1 MVLYSWSNVIRNWF
15 SLRTQAGNVSRSS
28 LRRRPLQFSR
38 SVELERLEER
48 LVLSAI
54 MVTSTGDAIAVDGFV
69 TLREAMESVN
79 GGANIN
85 GDVVGIGAYG
95 TNDTISFNISGSG
108 VQSISPGSALPT
120 LVNSVIID
128 GYSQPGASVNTSP
141 TSDNAVV
148 LIELNGAN
156 AGLLGVNGLLLGEGS
171 GGSRIS
177 GLAINRFSGASILV
191 QSDSNTIDGNFLGT
205 DATGNVAMSVTGGFG
220 IAIEASSN
228 NTIGGLLPAA
238 RNIIGG
244 NSDGINVRLDS
255 QDTVIRGNFIGLG
268 ADGTTAVG
276 NRSNGIALQGA
287 QNNEIGGILPGA
299 GNTITNS
306 GAAGVAIFEA
316 VLPGLSST
324 GNSILGNSIYHN
336 GLLSPLTTTG
346 IDLVASNAYP
356 NLDGVTPND
365 LGDGDTGP
373 NLLLNFPVLTSV
385 SSDDLS
391 TTIQG
396 GLNSSANT
404 PYRIEFFSTATAS
417 GTGFGEG
424 EIYLGYVDVLTDE
437 FGNASFSTIVA
448 TSVPNGQFVTATATG
463 AGTSTGT
470 APVGGAAI
478 LGLAADFA
486 VLAGSTVT
494 ITGPTTLIGN
504 VGVSPGSVIAGSF
517 TTTGTIHIADA
528 VAANAQL
535 ALTTAYNALAG
546 MAFTTDLTGQE
557 LGGMT
562 LTPGIYHF
570 DTSAQLTG
578 PLPLI
583 LDTLGDPHALFVFQ
597 IGSTLTTA
605 ASVGSAVVVVGGPAD
620 NIYWQVGSSATIGV
634 GTAFVGNILADQS
647 ITLATGAT
655 LASGRALA
663 RIGAVTL
670 DSIVVDS
677 TTVTPMQ
684 NSTSEFSAVMQ
695 ILAPTISI
703 NDVSMVEGNAGTTSA
718 TFTVTLSAASGQTVT
733 VVANSADGTA
743 SPSSDFISL
752 PATTLTFLP
761 GETTKTVTVA
771 INGDILSESDET
783 YFVNLTTPTNAIL
796 ADDQGLGTIVND
808 DAAPSL
814 SISDVTVLEGNA
826 GVTNAVFTVTLS
838 APSGQMV
845 TVVTSSADGTALFPS
860 DYAALAPTTLTFLP
874 GETTKTVTV
883 AINGDVLSEANE
895 TFVVNLLTP
904 TNATISDGQALG
916 TIIDDDVVP
925 TLSINDVTLVEGDA
939 GTTNAV
945 FTVSLSAI
953 SGQTVTVVATSADGT
968 ASLLSDYLALA
979 ATTLTFLP
987 GELTQTVT
995 VALNGDSLSEA
1006 DETFFVNLTGAINA
1020 TVSDNQGL
1028 GTITND
1034 DLAPTVSIND
1044 VTVLEGDAGTSNAVF
1059 TVTLS
1064 AASGQI
1070 VTVTATSADGT
1081 GMLPEDYI
1089 AFPATTLTFLPGELT
1104 KTVTVAVNGD
1114 FVAEADETY
1123 FVNLTAPI
1131 NATLADNQGVGTIL
1145 DDDSAPT
1152 LSINDV
1158 TVLEGNAG
1166 TINATFTITLSAA
1179 SGQAVTVVAS
1189 SADGTASFPSD
1200 YIALLPT
1207 TVTFLPGETT
1217 KTVTVVV
1224 SGDFVAEGNE
1234 TLFMNLTSPVNATI
1248 TDSQGL
1254 GTIVNDDAA
1263 PTLSISDVTLIEG
1276 DGGTTSA
1283 VFIVTLSAASG
1294 QTVNVDA
1301 TSSDGTA
1308 SLLSDYA
1315 ALAATTLT
1323 FLPGELTK
1331 TVTIAVNGDLVS
1343 EANETFFVNLT
1354 GEINATVADNQGLGT
1369 ILNDDLGPTF
1379 TINDVTVLEGNA
1391 GTTNAVFTV
1400 TLSETSGQTVT
1411 VVAST
1416 ADGTA
1421 SLLADYIA
1429 LPPTTLTFLP
1439 GETTKTVTVAVNGDV
1454 LPESNETFFVNL
1466 TGATNAAI
1474 ADNQGLGTIT
1484 DEDGPLV
1491 ITSGATATVAENT
1504 PAATVVLDVNATLI
1518 VGHTLTYSL
1527 TGPDAAAF
1535 NINPATG
1542 ELTFVTSP
1550 NYEVP
1555 IDQGTDNVYHVTV
1568 VVTADFIPTRS
1579 TSQDLEIT
1587 VTPVNDLDPVFVNA
1601 APTFSIPENSPVGT
1615 SVGVVSAS
1623 DGDVPTQTLIY
1634 SFTSGNESGAFAI
1647 NPNTGEI
1654 TVADPTQLDFE
1665 GPVTAFTLNVQVMDN
1680 VNPTRSAAATVVVN
1694 VTNAEEGPT
1703 IYIPRANGIFHMGRI
1718 PAFVSPDSTFT
1729 YGDVANP
1736 DYSNAKLTV
1745 SIVTNRER
1753 RDHLNIFPKGNQ
1765 PGQISVKGHK
1775 VLFGGKQ
1782 IGKFTGGRGN
1792 ARPDLVIT
1800 FNSNATTSA
1809 VDNLMRR
1816 LNFHVDTGV
1825 GITRTVHMQV
1835 TNIAGV
1841 DSNLATRDIAVVD
1854 IR

>member
-15 SLRTQAGNVSRSS
+15 SLRNQAGNVSRSS
-28 LRRRPLQFSR
+28 LRRRPLLFSR

-54 MVTSTGDAIAVDGFV
+54 MVTSTGDAIANDGFV

-95 TNDTISFNISGSG
+95 TNDTISFNISGAG

-120 LVNSVIID
+120 LVNPVIID

-238 RNIIGG
+238 RNVIGG

-336 GLLSPLTTTG
+336 GLLSPATTTG
-346 IDLVASNAYP
+346 IDLVATNAYP

-385 SSDDLS
+385 TSDDLS

-578 PLPLI
+578 PNPLI

-605 ASVGSAVVVVGGPAD
+605 AAVGSAVVVVGGPAD

-718 TFTVTLSAASGQTVT
+718 TFTVTLSAASGQTVR

-814 SISDVTVLEGNA
+814 SMSDVTVLEGNA

-953 SGQTVTVVATSADGT
+953 SGQTVTVVTTSADGT
-968 ASLLSDYLALA
+968 AALLSDYLALA

-1104 KTVTVAVNGD
+1104 KTVTVAVIGD
-1114 FVAEADETY
+1114 VLSEADETL
-1123 FVNLTAPI
+1123 FVNLTESL
-1131 NATLADNQGVGTIL
+1131 NAGIADGQGLGTIIN
-1145 DDDSAPT
+1145 DDLAPSLT
-1152 LSINDV
+1152 ISDV
-1158 TVLEGNAG
+1158 TVQEGNLG
-1166 TINATFTITLSAA
+1166 TTDAVFVVTLSAV
-1179 SGQAVTVVAS
+1179 SGQSVTVVVS
-1189 SADGTASFPSD
+1189 SADGTANAPSD
-1200 YIALLPT
+1200 YL
-1207 TVTFLPGETT
+1207 
-1217 KTVTVVV
+1217 
-1224 SGDFVAEGNE
+1224 
-1234 TLFMNLTSPVNATI
+1234 
-1248 TDSQGL
+1248 
-1254 GTIVNDDAA
+1254 
-1263 PTLSISDVTLIEG
+1263 
-1276 DGGTTSA
+1276 
-1283 VFIVTLSAASG
+1283 
-1294 QTVNVDA
+1294 
-1301 TSSDGTA
+1301 
-1308 SLLSDYA
+1308 
-1315 ALAATTLT
+1315 
-1323 FLPGELTK
+1323 
-1331 TVTIAVNGDLVS
+1331 
-1343 EANETFFVNLT
+1343 
-1354 GEINATVADNQGLGT
+1354 
-1369 ILNDDLGPTF
+1369 
-1379 TINDVTVLEGNA
+1379 
-1391 GTTNAVFTV
+1391 
-1400 TLSETSGQTVT
+1400 
-1411 VVAST
+1411 
-1416 ADGTA
+1416 
-1421 SLLADYIA
+1421 A
-1429 LPPTTLTFLP
+1429 LPPTSLTFLP
-1439 GETTKTVTVAVNGDV
+1439 GET
-1454 LPESNETFFVNL
+1454 
-1466 TGATNAAI
+1466 I
-1474 ADNQGLGTIT
+1474 
-1484 DEDGPLV
+1484 
-1491 ITSGATATVAENT
+1491 
-1504 PAATVVLDVNATLI
+1504 
-1518 VGHTLTYSL
+1518 
-1527 TGPDAAAF
+1527 
-1535 NINPATG
+1535 
-1542 ELTFVTSP
+1542 
-1550 NYEVP
+1550 
-1555 IDQGTDNVYHVTV
+1555 
-1568 VVTADFIPTRS
+1568 
-1579 TSQDLEIT
+1579 
-1587 VTPVNDLDPVFVNA
+1587 
-1601 APTFSIPENSPVGT
+1601 
-1615 SVGVVSAS
+1615 
-1623 DGDVPTQTLIY
+1623 
-1634 SFTSGNESGAFAI
+1634 
-1647 NPNTGEI
+1647 
-1654 TVADPTQLDFE
+1654 
-1665 GPVTAFTLNVQVMDN
+1665 
-1680 VNPTRSAAATVVVN
+1680 
-1694 VTNAEEGPT
+1694 
-1703 IYIPRANGIFHMGRI
+1703 
-1718 PAFVSPDSTFT
+1718 
-1729 YGDVANP
+1729 
-1736 DYSNAKLTV
+1736 
-1745 SIVTNRER
+1745 
-1753 RDHLNIFPKGNQ
+1753 
-1765 PGQISVKGHK
+1765 
-1775 VLFGGKQ
+1775 
-1782 IGKFTGGRGN
+1782 
-1792 ARPDLVIT
+1792 
-1800 FNSNATTSA
+1800 
-1809 VDNLMRR
+1809 
-1816 LNFHVDTGV
+1816 
-1825 GITRTVHMQV
+1825 
-1835 TNIAGV
+1835 
-1841 DSNLATRDIAVVD
+1841 
-1854 IR
+1854 